1 MCEISDQGSNHIIDP
16 LARLASRGSD
26 PYTIAG
32 LELFDR
38 FVEEVRLGS
47 GSKDF
52 DVGYYTKHRPRFE
65 ETLSILPPAALD
77 QGRALEL
84 GATDFVQIALQHIFG
99 YTEIY
104 GTVFSPHVEDKN
116 RHRHLRVGTHET
128 TSHTYSIN
136 LEHDLVPVP
145 DEYFDLT
152 MCCEVLE
159 HMDIDPM
166 FMLSELNRVS
176 RDGAWLV
183 LTTPN
188 SCSSRNV
195 WKILQGYRP
204 HFFMQ
209 YEVSRSP
216 YRHNVEWDVH
226 AVAQLSRAAGFEP
239 VSLRTVDVFE
249 LPVLAAQEL
258 LIRNA
263 LPTDNRGDCI
273 FLLARKVSGVVD
285 RWPNGIYV

>member
-1 MCEISDQGSNHIIDP
+1 VPENSDQGRNSKFDP
-16 LARLASRGSD
+16 QARLADRSAD
-26 PYTIAG
+26 QLTLAG

-38 FVEEVRLGS
+38 YVQEVRLLA

-52 DVGYYTKHRPRFE
+52 DVGYYTKHRSRFE
-65 ETLSILPPAALD
+65 ETLAILPPAPP
-77 QGRALEL
+77 GHSRAIEL
-84 GATDFVQIALQHIFG
+84 GATDFVQVALQHIFG
-99 YTEIY
+99 YSEVH
-104 GTVFSPHVEDKN
+104 GTVFSPHVADKIG
-116 RHRHLRVGTHET
+116 HRHLRVGTHET
-128 TSHTYSIN
+128 KSLTYSIN
-136 LEHDLVPVP
+136 LEHDLIPMP
-145 DEYFDLT
+145 DEYFDLAL
-152 MCCEVLE
+152 CCEVLE

-176 RDGAWLV
+176 RNGAWLV

-195 WKILQGYRP
+195 WKIAQGYRP

-209 YEVSRSP
+209 YELSRSP

-239 VSLRTVDVFE
+239 VILRTLDVFE
-249 LPVLAAQEL
+249 LPVQAALDL
-258 LIRNA
+258 LIRSG

-285 RWPNGIYV
+285 RWPHGIYI